1 MNRPAR
7 LSALLALCLVPALTG
22 WAGSLCTD
30 DNLPPGVLQQLT
42 DGQDL
47 ALSQRYDEAE
57 AKIRRAQ
64 SLAPDHPLCGVF
76 LVATLLSRVQEQ
88 FKEDRKDVPPEFF
101 NEVDHLVAQAEGQ
114 AHEFPKSAYPRLYLG
129 AAYGMR
135 GLAKLYAGSYI
146 SSYFDGKK
154 GAEMLRQAVNLD
166 PQLYNAYMGLGQFEY
181 YCGTL
186 SGVLQFVLA
195 LPGNPDKGLAMLK
208 DCEDKATYAAWPCK
222 AYRVSLMLSDRHD
235 YRNSEPELAAL
246 LARYPTNYQF
256 AREVFNALAA
266 GVNTGALRRSAG
278 DVLRRLDQ
286 GWTPPKHAAINP
298 EHCRLVLAQ
307 ADLQAGDQAEA
318 AAQLRILADSGHGA
332 ERDQARSLLKALPT
346 PVPAGLSPASPAAGA
361 GAPPD
366 SPTAQLQ
373 P

>member
-1 MNRPAR
+1 MMARPAR
-7 LSALLALCLVPALTG
+7 LAALAALCLIPAL
-22 WAGSLCTD
+22 AGRAGTLCTD

-47 ALSQRYDEAE
+47 ALNQRYDEAE

-64 SLAPDHPLCGVF
+64 SQAPDHPLCGVF

-114 AHEFPKSAYPRLYLG
+114 SREFPKSAYPRLYLG

-154 GAEMLRQAVNLD
+154 GAEMLRQAVALD
-166 PQLYNAYMGLGQFEY
+166 PKLYNAYMGLGQFEY

-235 YRNSEPELAAL
+235 YRDSEPELAAL

-286 GWTPPKHAAINP
+286 GWAPPKHAAINP

-307 ADLQAGDQAEA
+307 ADLEAGDLAEA
-318 AAQLRILADSGHGA
+318 QAQLRSLADNGRGP
-332 ERDQARSLLKALPT
+332 ERDQARALLKAMPT
-346 PVPAGLSPASPAAGA
+346 PAPAVATPASPSATSQPA
-361 GAPPD
+361 

>member
-1 MNRPAR
+1 MAPAGR
-7 LSALLALCLVPALTG
+7 ILAALALCLSAPL
-22 WAGSLCTD
+22 AGRAGTLWTD
-30 DNLPPGVLQQLT
+30 DNIPPEVLRKLT

-57 AKIRRAQ
+57 ALIRQAQ
-64 SLAPDHPLCGVF
+64 TEAPEHPLCGVF

-88 FKEDRKDVPPEFF
+88 FKEGRKEVPPDFF
-101 NEVDHLVAQAEGQ
+101 NEVDHLVAQVEAQ
-114 AHEFPKSAYPRLYLG
+114 AKDYPSSPYPKLYLG

-135 GLAKLYAGSYI
+135 GLAKLYAGSFI

-154 GAEMLRQAVNLD
+154 GAEMLRQAVALD

-222 AYRVSLMLSDRHD
+222 AYRISLMLSDRHD

-246 LARYPTNYQF
+246 LARYPGNYQF
-256 AREVFNALAA
+256 SREVFNALAA
-266 GVNTGALRRSAG
+266 GVNTAALRRSAG

-286 GWTPPKHAAINP
+286 GWVPPKYADIDP
-298 EHCRLVLAQ
+298 DRCRLVLAQ
-307 ADLQAGDQAEA
+307 ACLQAGDRPEAET
-318 AAQLRILADSGHGA
+318 QLRRLADAGHGPA
-332 ERDQARSLLKALPT
+332 RDKARDLLKALPLLT
-346 PVPAGLSPASPAAGA
+346 P
-361 GAPPD
+361 
-366 SPTAQLQ
+366 
-373 P
+373 